1 MPTSNPQRPS
11 RRPSAEGNRLVYI
24 VVGAILI
31 AGVAGIVAVNHKS
44 LRSIGY
50 GAFKK
55 SLAHGEIKSVR
66 VGTNELSGEWVKP
79 GADGKPERFRVSRL
93 GMENDPELFTLLDRH
108 VPDAAYEAEAGPS
121 GLQAVGLPLLM
132 LGVAC
137 FLVWML
143 LSRSGGL
150 GSALAFARS
159 RHREY
164 GKSDIKVTFADV
176 AGSDEAVEEL
186 SEVAEFLR
194 TPEKYQALGGRIPK
208 GVLLVGPP
216 GTGKTLLARA
226 VAGEA
231 GVPFFSLSG
240 SDFVEMFVGVGA
252 ARVRSLFA
260 AAEAK
265 APCLIFID
273 ELDALGKAR
282 GNGGGAGGHDERDQT
297 LNQLL
302 VAMDGFHADSGV
314 IVMAATNR
322 PETLDPA
329 LVRPGRFDRHV
340 TVDRPDIAGREQILK
355 VHARKVTLEDKINLR
370 HIAAMTAGFVGA
382 DLANLV
388 NEAALLAA
396 RKGKEKV
403 GRLEFEEGV
412 ERVIAGPEKKQRVL
426 RSDERLRIA
435 YHEAGHAIVARS
447 LPHTDPVHKV
457 SILGRASGT
466 LGYTMYRP
474 EDDRFL
480 HTQGW
485 LENTI
490 RTLLGGT
497 IAEELV
503 YGEVSDGA
511 TSDLQRASQIARR
524 MVAEFG
530 MSRSI
535 GRVSFQNEGRSPFV
549 AGGGSNQDVW
559 SEQTAREI
567 DVEVRRILDESEA
580 ATRAILS
587 QRRMALEDVASL
599 LIERESIDTAELQA
613 ALDRHPFDLAALGLT
628 STARP
633 TLLPPPTDDVPP
645 FRATHTHG

>member
-1 MPTSNPQRPS
+1 
-11 RRPSAEGNRLVYI
+11 
-24 VVGAILI
+24 
-31 AGVAGIVAVNHKS
+31 
-44 LRSIGY
+44 
-50 GAFKK
+50 
-55 SLAHGEIKSVR
+55 
-66 VGTNELSGEWVKP
+66 
-79 GADGKPERFRVSRL
+79 
-93 GMENDPELFTLLDRH
+93 
-108 VPDAAYEAEAGPS
+108 
-121 GLQAVGLPLLM
+121 
-132 LGVAC
+132 
-137 FLVWML
+137 
-143 LSRSGGL
+143 
-150 GSALAFARS
+150 
-159 RHREY
+159 
-164 GKSDIKVTFADV
+164 
-176 AGSDEAVEEL
+176 
-186 SEVAEFLR
+186 
-194 TPEKYQALGGRIPK
+194 
-208 GVLLVGPP
+208 
-216 GTGKTLLARA
+216 
-226 VAGEA
+226 
-231 GVPFFSLSG
+231 
-240 SDFVEMFVGVGA
+240 
-252 ARVRSLFA
+252 
-260 AAEAK
+260 
-265 APCLIFID
+265 
-273 ELDALGKAR
+273 
-282 GNGGGAGGHDERDQT
+282 
-297 LNQLL
+297 
-302 VAMDGFHADSGV
+302 
-314 IVMAATNR
+314 
-322 PETLDPA
+322 
-329 LVRPGRFDRHV
+329 
-340 TVDRPDIAGREQILK
+340 
-355 VHARKVTLEDKINLR
+355 
-370 HIAAMTAGFVGA
+370 MTAGFVGA

-447 LPHTDPVHKV
+447 LPQTDPVHKV

-485 LENTI
+485 LQNTI

-530 MSRSI
+530 MSRSL

-549 AGGGSNQDVW
+549 AGGGANQDVW

-567 DVEVRRILDESEA
+567 DVEVRHILDESEA

-599 LIERESIDTAELQA
+599 LIERESIDAAELQA
-613 ALDRHPFDLAALGLT
+613 ALDRHPFDLGSLGLA
-628 STARP
+628 STVRP

-645 FRATHTHG
+645 FRATHSQG